1 MARKKESASCPRCGG
16 MMVVEHFQDIR
27 DDIGR
32 SSDGL
37 KCILCGELLDA
48 VILENRSKEATP
60 GRLRHPRQV
69 RT

>member
-1 MARKKESASCPRCGG
+1 